1 MMGPRNYA
9 KNFLT
14 LVFWWGL
21 AAGVLM
27 YAFKSCVDKRDA
39 KQTAIQLTDSS
50 VYWRDMYNREHVT
63 RKIVQ
68 ADRDL
73 VRQLYPKLLDSVAR
87 LLKVRP
93 RQVKSVAGVVATVH
107 DTIYTPFPVH
117 DTLLA
122 QQGDICFSYRDDWMG
137 VQGCADS
144 SGYVQLIYS
153 VDVPVS
159 LATYY
164 RRRWFLGRKR
174 WYVDGSSDNP
184 NVRLSGLSKI
194 QIR

>member
-1 MMGPRNYA
+1 MNSRTENLIIVIVA
-9 KNFLT
+9 VL
-14 LVFWWGL
+14 LGL
-21 AAGVLM
+21 GLSRFM
-27 YAFKSCVDKRDA
+27 KSCVTNDI

-50 VYWRDMYNREHVT
+50 VYWRDMYSREHTV
-63 RKIVQ
+63 RKVVQ

-87 LLKVRP
+87 VLRVRP
-93 RQVKSVAGVVATVH
+93 RQVKSVAGVIASVR
-107 DTIYTPFPVH
+107 DTILFPFPIH
-117 DTLLA
+117 DTLTA
-122 QQGDICFSYRDDWMG
+122 QQGDVCFSYRDDWMG

-164 RRRWFLGRKR
+164 RRKWFLGRKR

-194 QIR
+194 EIR